1 MIVQGADVGAK
12 AAQLVQTW
20 GREFESVKDA
30 LPGFTETYRSL
41 QAKGVAFPDTSAQDT
56 IFTPPPRCVG
66 VCDGRGVFRRLS
78 SWRCGDGGALLSQV
92 KRVALTPRGPCCVA
106 DSAVARAPA
115 PATHGG
121 ETEIVL
127 SGQGA
132 DGGVPPALPPP
143 PPPGMQARRRP
154 KAGGTKLHA
163 ALAAAPAPAVAAAP
177 APAASAAARTLPAA
191 VLEVCARD

>member
-66 VCDGRGVFRRLS
+66 VCDGQGCFAVCRRGAVAMAVHCSAKS
-78 SWRCGDGGALLSQV
+78 SAWHSHPAAL
-92 KRVALTPRGPCCVA
+92 VALPT
-106 DSAVARAPA
+106 APS
-115 PATHGG
+115 H
-121 ETEIVL
+121 
-127 SGQGA
+127 
-132 DGGVPPALPPP
+132 VPPRPPRTAARPKSCSLDRALT
-143 PPPGMQARRRP
+143 AVSHRRCHRRRRQACRP
-154 KAGGTKLHA
+154 ADDPRQE
-163 ALAAAPAPAVAAAP
+163 APSFTQRWQRPQHPPQQRPRHRLLLLRVRCP
-177 APAASAAARTLPAA
+177 QP
-191 VLEVCARD
+191 C

>member
-1 MIVQGADVGAK
+1 MSVLRPLNSCKHGAASSRASRMRCPASQKHTAPFRPKALHSPTLLRKIRSSHRRQGAWA
-12 AAQLVQTW
+12 
-20 GREFESVKDA
+20 
-30 LPGFTETYRSL
+30 
-41 QAKGVAFPDTSAQDT
+41 
-56 IFTPPPRCVG
+56 CVTG
-66 VCDGRGVFRRLS
+66 GRLS

-121 ETEIVL
+121 ETEIVF

-177 APAASAAARTLPAA
+177 APAAAAAAARTLPAA
-191 VLEVCARD
+191 VLGVCARD